1 MSNHIYPAQPDLT
14 QVNDTLLSNPTEGQ
28 FWYNST
34 NRHMY
39 VWRGDQWVPL
49 MNRGD
54 YAANWGQ
61 IAHGQT
67 LPKPVSED
75 GYVFEYDECIWSTS
89 PAVLGK
95 FDRFVCFADAQG
107 IVTARYR
114 PLGSGSFIDGI
125 ANYIIVGIRG
135 NRNRGIII
143 APPMPSPTPTVTP
156 TQGASST
163 PTPTP
168 TGTPAVTPT
177 RTSTPVAETPEVTP
191 TMTPTQGVSVTPTNT
206 PTATP
211 TVTPTVA
218 ATTTPT
224 RTPTAT
230 PTVTPTVT
238 PTPSL
243 IPPMVVTIDDPEGL
257 TSATSLT
264 SFCNIANY
272 SSANLDSGYAGCA
285 ATTISLCNTGACAPE
300 PGDAGLG
307 PVMRVT
313 VTGGV
318 APYTVRLKNFQ
329 PSNIY
334 QVENADFEAGDTGW
348 TKQTGWSITSGG
360 IVFNGSWSAKFN
372 GGSSASIVSTPKPVI
387 PGRSVSGSARIYLT
401 NSSVPSSARVM
412 LEWYNSSMAPI
423 GTTSGNLINS
433 GAGKWHT
440 SSVNGVAPAGAAY
453 VSILVSANKNFSQG
467 TIYVDAFTWSLG
479 NSGTPE
485 CFFVGGASVPSIPF
499 AGTVKTYNIANSG
512 QSTPI
517 ISLNGICSSA
527 IFGMTGTFDIEVTDS
542 NGTVQTISK
551 NWEIF
556 RMNSGGGGG
565 DGGGGGGGGSEN
577 PIILV

>member
-1 MSNHIYPAQPDLT
+1 MTTHIYPAQPDLS
-14 QVNDTLLSNPTEGQ
+14 QVTDSILSNPTEGQ

-39 VWRGDQWVPL
+39 VWRDDQWVPL

-95 FDRFVCFADAQG
+95 FDRFVCFADANG
-107 IVTARYR
+107 IVTAQYR
-114 PLGSGSFIDGI
+114 PLGSGTFTNGT

-143 APPMPSPTPTVTP
+143 APPMPTPTPTVTP

-168 TGTPAVTPT
+168 S
-177 RTSTPVAETPEVTP
+177 TSAPL
-191 TMTPTQGVSVTPTNT
+191 VSPS
-206 PTATP
+206 PTP
-211 TVTPTVA
+211 TVTPSQGASATPTPTNA
-218 ATTTPT
+218 ASPTPT
-224 RTPTAT
+224 RTPTPT
-230 PTVTPTVT
+230 PPVTPTRT
-238 PTPSL
+238 PTPSP
-243 IPPMVVTIDDPEGL
+243 IPPMVVSVDDPEGS
-257 TSATSLT
+257 TSASSLT
-264 SFCNIANY
+264 SYCNLANY
-272 SSANLDSGYAGCA
+272 SSSNRDSGYAGCSA
-285 ATTISLCNTGACAPE
+285 STISLCSTGACAPE
-300 PGDAGLG
+300 PGDNGLG

-329 PSNIY
+329 QSNIN
-334 QVENADFEAGDTGW
+334 QIENSDFESGDTGW
-348 TKQTGWSITSGG
+348 TKQSGWTITSGG
-360 IVFNGSWSAKFN
+360 IVFNGSYSAKFN
-372 GGSSASIVSTPKPVI
+372 GGAPASIVSTPKPVI

-401 NSSVPSSARVM
+401 TSSSPSSARVL
-412 LEWYNSSMAPI
+412 LEWYNSSMTPI
-423 GTTSGNLINS
+423 STTGGNLINS
-433 GAGKWHT
+433 GAGTWQI

-453 VSILVSANKNFSQG
+453 VSILVSANKNFGQG
-467 TIYVDAFTWSLG
+467 TIYADAFTWSLG

-485 CFFVGGASVPSIPF
+485 CFFVGGAKVPSIPF

-556 RMNSGGGGG
+556 RINQGST
-565 DGGGGGGGGSEN
+565 GGGGGGGDDDPGN
-577 PIILV
+577 PKPPTMPN